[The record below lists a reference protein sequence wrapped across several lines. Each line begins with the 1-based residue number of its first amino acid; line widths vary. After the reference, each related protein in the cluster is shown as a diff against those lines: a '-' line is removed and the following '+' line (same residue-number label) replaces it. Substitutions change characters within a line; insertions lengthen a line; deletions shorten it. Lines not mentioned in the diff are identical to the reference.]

1 MKRILIPLLLLLPL
15 GVQAA
20 PDLANG
26 ERINRSCSLCH
37 GIFGQG
43 ASGRLSPRLAGMP
56 QEYLVKATKDYV
68 NGTRNNPLMV
78 STTGLDRMTEQ
89 DIEDV
94 SAYLA
99 SLDISFDERFNI
111 VQRFGG
117 SVENGEEI
125 YGDECDTCHARDG
138 AGKPRKE
145 APPLRGQHSEY
156 LFQSMKM
163 FQTKLRVHDN
173 DPEDD
178 SFNDYTDNQ
187 LMDITAY
194 LATLDNDLV
203 VAGKR
208 FMPPR
213 PTRVA
218 MVAKAAPPRPHH
230 GGLRITDITQTVAQM
245 PLKNGVSKEDAID
258 AMLSKAVELNLKLV
272 GRQDVSKELEARGVD
287 TPFLSIFQFCNPMD
301 ARIMVMSNPVF
312 SSYMPCRISLVED
325 QEGKLQLM
333 MLNLDMLINSELLP
347 TEVVDTAIR
356 VNQHMLDIMMAGAT
370 GEF

>member
-1 MKRILIPLLLLLPL
+1 MKRIILPLLLLIPMWS
-15 GVQAA
+15 QAA
-20 PDLANG
+20 DLANG

-37 GIFGQG
+37 GIYGQG

-56 QEYLVKATKDYV
+56 KDYLVKATKDYV

-78 STTGLDRMTEQ
+78 STTGLDRMSDQ

-94 SAYLA
+94 SAYLS
-99 SLDISFDERFNI
+99 SLDFSYDDRYDI

-117 SVENGEEI
+117 AVESGEEI
-125 YGDECDTCHARDG
+125 FGDDCDTCHDKDG
-138 AGKPRKE
+138 SGKPSKD

-163 FQTKLRVHDN
+163 FQAKVRIHDN

-178 SFNDYTDNQ
+178 SFRDYNDKE
-187 LMDITAY
+187 LADITAY
-194 LATLDNDLV
+194 LATLDNPLF

-213 PTRVA
+213 PT
-218 MVAKAAPPRPHH
+218 MVAAAPRPTAPAKHH

-245 PLKNGVSKEDAID
+245 PLKEGVTKEDAIQ

-272 GRQDVSKELEARGVD
+272 GRQDVSKELEARGVE

-301 ARIMVMSNPVF
+301 ARVMVISNPIF

-325 QEGKLQLM
+325 QKGQLQLM

-347 TEVVDTAIR
+347 GEVLDTAIR
-356 VNQHMLDIMMAGAT
+356 VNQSMLDVMMAGAS